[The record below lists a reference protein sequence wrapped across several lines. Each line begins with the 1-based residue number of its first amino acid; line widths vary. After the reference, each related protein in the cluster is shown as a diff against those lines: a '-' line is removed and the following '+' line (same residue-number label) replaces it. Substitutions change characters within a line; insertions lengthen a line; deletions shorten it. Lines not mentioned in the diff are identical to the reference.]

1 MTLRTLQRVG
11 AGLLALTLAVGIA
24 ACGDDDDD
32 TADGT
37 TTSET
42 DTTEPAGETVEV
54 TAVDYAYEGL
64 PESIE
69 AGTRLTLTNSS
80 TAELHELVAFLLPAT
95 ENRSVDEIA
104 ALPEAELEAL
114 FAGEP
119 AAVLLAP
126 PGGGDQIEAVGDG
139 TFTEPGRYL
148 VFCAIPTGAD
158 PDAYLNAPPGDGPPE
173 VEGGPPHFTQGMY
186 GEFTVE

>member
-1 MTLRTLQRVG
+1 LQRVG
-11 AGLLALTLAVGIA
+11 AGLLALTLAGGIA

-32 TADGT
+32 AADAT

-42 DTTEPAGETVEV
+42 DTTEPAEETVEV
-54 TAVDYAYEGL
+54 TAVDYAFEGL

-95 ENRSVDEIA
+95 ESRSVEEIA
-104 ALPEAELEAL
+104 ALPEAELEGL
-114 FAGEP
+114 FSGEP

-139 TFTEPGRYL
+139 TFTELGRYL
-148 VFCAIPTGAD
+148 VFCAIPTGAH

-186 GEFTVE
+186 GEFRVE